1 MSKTS
6 YTYLRACLLF
16 KELEALCPYKLTQR
30 RDGKG
35 NLLGYKALAVRE
47 ADLLMKQYPDT
58 SPEAERYY
66 NTAYARV
73 ASIRTEMLQM
83 RKDGLLEDHAHYG
96 SINTL
101 ITNFTEQLYTHF
113 SVYRKRYNDNYRE
126 TVKVRS
132 AKENRIEIEP
142 EYYLDKA
149 KLVLDYIP
157 QDEKNEVNWKD
168 VSCAIALC
176 TGRRMGEI
184 HLSGQFKQIDD
195 YELSFKGQLKGKSRT
210 EGGSLLKDVVF
221 QIPTLVPANLVING
235 IDWLEAKGK
244 RLDPKQHKPK
254 DVNNRYSKYL
264 SERCKALWGVM
275 EYDGMTY
282 HKFRSAYA
290 ICSAHNYVY
299 EDGNLL
305 DAYDYLSSILGDQ
318 DADTLRSYSRFVIA
332 KGQKTR
338 L

>member
-6 YTYLRACLLF
+6 YTYLRASLLF

-30 RDGKG
+30 RDGRG

-58 SPEAERYY
+58 SPEPERYY
-66 NTAYARV
+66 NAAYGRIA
-73 ASIRTEMLQM
+73 ALKNEMLQM
-83 RKDGLLEDHAHYG
+83 RKDGLLEDHAHNG
-96 SINTL
+96 SIKTL

-126 TVKVRS
+126 AVKVRT

-142 EYYLDKA
+142 EYFLDKA
-149 KLVLDYIP
+149 KLVLSYIP
-157 QDEKNEVNWKD
+157 EDNKEELNWKD

-184 HLSGQFKQIDD
+184 HLSGEFKQLDD
-195 YELSFKGQLKGKSRT
+195 YQLSFKGQLKGKSRT
-210 EGGSLLKDVVF
+210 EGGSLLRDVLF
-221 QIPTLVPANLVING
+221 EIPTLIPANLIIDGIN
-235 IDWLEAKGK
+235 WLDAKGK
-244 RLDPKQHKPK
+244 RLDPREYKPK

-264 SERCKALWGVM
+264 SERCKALWSIIDY
-275 EYDGMTY
+275 EGMRY
-282 HKFRSAYA
+282 HNFRKAYG
-290 ICSAHNYVY
+290 ICASHNFVN
-299 EDGNLL
+299 ETGSIL
-305 DAYDYLSSILGDQ
+305 DAFDYLTDILGDQ
-318 DADTLRSYSRFVIA
+318 DVSTLRAYNLFKVA
-332 KGQKTR
+332 PGQKTK